1 MMARAKQ
8 CGAGRQAGNASIEM
22 TRQALND
29 AAIYATV
36 VGGGSFV
43 LAFLSRLPIVG
54 IVFGLLH
61 LLVGFAGYLVAGFLV
76 TAHLHRFY
84 HGPTRTLLACH
95 FGLGVATALTAGITI
110 ATLIAGLLLLLGD
123 RTGNANGFV
132 AIAGAIAGL
141 IGRAAGDFCP
151 QLIIGTLLA
160 VLGSFVAFDRDRIEA
175 DVASLLPRV

>member
-1 MMARAKQ
+1 MARAKQ
-8 CGAGRQAGNASIEM
+8 RGARPRTGSASVEM

-36 VGGGSFV
+36 VGGASFV
-43 LAFLSRLPIVG
+43 LAVLSRLPVLG
-54 IVFGLLH
+54 TGFGLVH
-61 LLVGFAGYLVAGFLV
+61 LLVNSAGYLVAGFLV

-95 FGLGVATALTAGITI
+95 FGLGVATAITAGITI
-110 ATLIAGLLLLLGD
+110 ATLIAGLLQLASD
-123 RTGNANGFV
+123 RTDAHGFV
-132 AIAGAIAGL
+132 KTAGAISGL

-151 QLIIGTLLA
+151 QLITGTLLA

-175 DVASLLPRV
+175 DVVGLLPKV